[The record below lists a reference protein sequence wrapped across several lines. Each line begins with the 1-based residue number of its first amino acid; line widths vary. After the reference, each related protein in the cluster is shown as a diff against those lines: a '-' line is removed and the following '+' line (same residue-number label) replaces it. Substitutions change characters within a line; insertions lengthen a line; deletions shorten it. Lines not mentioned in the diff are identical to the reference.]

1 MARRIVMIA
10 CLTAG
15 VALLTGPG
23 WALLALGVLV
33 EVAWPHTQPA
43 WLPGVVAR
51 VRGWLD
57 AAKATPRRV
66 LAASTMT
73 VGVLV
78 IPTGVLLLAGVG
90 AAMVVAGMLA
100 VGEGLL
106 LGWNS

>member
-15 VALLTGPG
+15 IGLLAGPG

-33 EVAWPHTQPA
+33 ELAWPHQAPA
-43 WLPGVVAR
+43 WLPDASAR
-51 VRGWLD
+51 ARGWLA
-57 AAKATPRRV
+57 AAKGAPRRV

-73 VGVLV
+73 VGVVV
-78 IPTGVLLLAGVG
+78 IPVGVLLLAGVG

-100 VGEGLL
+100 GGVGLL
-106 LGWNS
+106 LGWNT